1 MKTIIFRGRTFEP
14 IPSDY
19 VGLDDIVSV
28 NGIIGWL
35 DFIGEEVVAVM
46 DERERLH
53 RIEIKDIRS
62 IVKYTTFIEG
72 NMTNISIKDLLAA

>member
-1 MKTIIFRGRTFEP
+1 MRFIGRTFEP
-14 IPSDY
+14 IQSDY
-19 VGLDDIVSV
+19 VGIDDIVSV

-35 DFIGEEVVAVM
+35 DFIGQEVVAVI
-46 DERERLH
+46 DENNRLH

-72 NMTNISIKDLLAA
+72 NMTNILIKDLLAA

>member
-1 MKTIIFRGRTFEP
+1 MLFRSG
-14 IPSDY
+14 I
-19 VGLDDIVSV
+19 DDIVSV

-35 DFIGEEVVAVM
+35 DFIGQEVVAVI
-46 DERERLH
+46 DENNRLH

-72 NMTNISIKDLLAA
+72 NMTNILIKDLLAA

>member
-1 MKTIIFRGRTFEP
+1 MRFTGRTLEP
-14 IPSDY
+14 IQSDY

-35 DFIGEEVVAVM
+35 DFIGQEVVAVM
-46 DERERLH
+46 DERKQLH
-53 RIEIKDIRS
+53 RIEIKNIRS

-72 NMTNISIKDLLAA
+72 NMTNILIKDLLAA